1 MQLTFAA
8 FFWLKENI
16 VVVESLEEASVYP
29 GDPGATV
36 LAHSLTA
43 CQKRPVSQPVSD
55 GDVLRRPLISKHQ
68 PNLTADV
75 ALTHSTGRNGTSG
88 KPFVLNL
95 ADPNLALVGGVGC
108 AAAFSFGRFVCVV
121 IRREKSSARSSCFS
135 PLHDVFVGE
144 RHQPCFPRERPV
156 FSCTF
161 FARVLVLLFFRWCTE
176 TLRCFTGPEG
186 CQWVHLAAV
195 LLNDTLDGEE
205 RLVHRAKATH

>member
-1 MQLTFAA
+1 MQLC
-8 FFWLKENI
+8 
-16 VVVESLEEASVYP
+16 SL
-29 GDPGATV
+29 T
-36 LAHSLTA
+36 HSLA

-108 AAAFSFGRFVCVV
+108 AAAFSYGRFVCVV

-144 RHQPCFPRERPV
+144 RCQPCFPRERPV

-161 FARVLVLLFFRWCTE
+161 FARVLVLLFFSLVYRNVE
-176 TLRCFTGPEG
+176 MLHRAGG
-186 CQWVHLAAV
+186 RCQWVHLAAV

-205 RLVHRAKATH
+205 WLVHRAKATL